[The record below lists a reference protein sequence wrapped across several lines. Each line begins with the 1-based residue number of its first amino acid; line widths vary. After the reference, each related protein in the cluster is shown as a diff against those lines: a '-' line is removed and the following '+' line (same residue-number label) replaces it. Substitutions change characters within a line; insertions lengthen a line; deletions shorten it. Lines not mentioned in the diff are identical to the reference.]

1 MIFSDATRAGVWAMQ
16 CSATQIQ
23 EDKDCNEEGMVLV
36 AEREEEESVV
46 KVGI

>member
-23 EDKDCNEEGMVLV
+23 EDKDCKEESMVLV
-36 AEREEEESVV
+36 ADREEEENVV
-46 KVGI
+46 EVRI